1 MTVETYKFTDDTMFE
16 ALETFCL
23 IHSIKYEE
31 FCKALPEVIY
41 RQSIFDQQTVSSG
54 HLFKIKWNHPLC
66 EPLAEYLDD
75 RYSFESRV
83 EKLVASY
90 DDFFNKQP
98 RKDCY
103 YVNGYYAFDETK
115 RLRKVY
121 TFEFIDFVFQNDYM
135 TLIEFDDSN
144 LTAIEIRIFNYYF
157 CYFGR
162 TDIPDELKKPFS
174 QLSKDEMRLLQMIYI

>member
-1 MTVETYKFTDDTMFE
+1 MTIETYKFTDDTFFE
-16 ALETFCL
+16 SLETFCL

-66 EPLAEYLDD
+66 EPLAEYLDE

-83 EKLVASY
+83 KKLVAYY
-90 DDFFNKQP
+90 DDFFNKQN

-103 YVNGYYAFDETK
+103 CVNGYYAFDETK

-121 TFEFIDFVFQNDYM
+121 TFEFTDVNLGDDYM
-135 TLIEFDDSN
+135 MLLEFDDSN
-144 LTAIEIRIFNYYF
+144 LKAFETRIFNYYF
-157 CYFGR
+157 CYFGK
-162 TDIPDELKKPFS
+162 TDIPDELKRPFS
-174 QLSKDEMRLLQMIYI
+174 QLTPDELALIQMIYI

>member
-1 MTVETYKFTDDTMFE
+1 MTIETYKFTDDTVFE

-23 IHSIKYEE
+23 SHSIKFEE
-31 FCKALPEVIY
+31 FCKCLPEIIY

-66 EPLAEYLDD
+66 EPLADYLED
-75 RYSFESRV
+75 RYFFESRV
-83 EKLVASY
+83 EKLLASY
-90 DDFFNKQP
+90 DDFFNKHP

-121 TFEFIDFVFQNDYM
+121 TVEFTDVALGDDYM
-135 TLIEFDDSN
+135 MLLEFDDSN
-144 LTAIEIRIFNYYF
+144 LKAFESRIFNYYF
-157 CYFGR
+157 CYFGN
-162 TDIPDELKKPFS
+162 TDIPDELKRPFS
-174 QLSKDEMRLLQMIYI
+174 QLTTDEFALLQMIHI